1 MLYGRGMTTDPA
13 PRSEPVRTVAR
24 WVLGVFL
31 LAAGTG
37 HFVASEEFFAQVP
50 PWLPARMLIVYV
62 SGVVEL
68 VLGAALLVLRRQPAL
83 VGWVVAAFFAVI
95 LPGNISQAVTATP
108 AFGLETD
115 AARWGRLAFQ
125 PVLVAWALWS
135 TGAWRAWRSGRSP
148 LSRLSQTG
156 DAGDGEISD

>member
-1 MLYGRGMTTDPA
+1 MAYGRGMTIDPA
-13 PRSEPVRTVAR
+13 PRDPEPRAPGRRSEPIRTVAR
-24 WVLGVFL
+24 WVLGLFL
-31 LAAGTG
+31 LTAGTG
-37 HFVASEEFFAQVP
+37 HFLAPGEFLAQVP
-50 PWLPARMLIVYV
+50 PWLPARLLIVHV

-68 VLGAALLVLRRQPAL
+68 ALGAALLVLGRRRVM
-83 VGWVVAAFFAVI
+83 VGWVVAAFFVVI

-135 TGAWRAWRSGRSP
+135 TGAWRAWRVR
-148 LSRLSQTG
+148 RR
-156 DAGDGEISD
+156 